1 MLLCVYF
8 NGVGLV
14 LYIRKR
20 EINKEVLRKL
30 SCIFVRC
37 VKLEGKKIRCK
48 FFFRNKI
55 FFLYKRNKNE
65 DINVV
70 DYII

>member
-30 SCIFVRC
+30 SCIFVRR